1 MRRAFALAGST
12 PAVCISYYCLMKAKP
27 LPDLNNLKEYLK
39 LDETSP
45 TFLTWIKSPSPY
57 VKAGQPAGGVV
68 KNRNKMR
75 IKFNGLL
82 YPLHRIVYYL
92 AHEIDPGENQVDHID
107 RNALNNN
114 PLNLRVVTHSQN
126 QRNRK
131 GSKNSTSN
139 YKGVSYISERNR
151 WKVSIQKDFKHI
163 HGGYFESETEAAKKY
178 NELAAEHFGEF
189 AVLNSV

>member
-1 MRRAFALAGST
+1 
-12 PAVCISYYCLMKAKP
+12 MKAKP

-39 LDETSP
+39 LDGTSP
-45 TFLTWIKSPSPY
+45 TFLTWIKSPNPY
-57 VKAGQPAGGVV
+57 VKVGQPAGGIV

-92 AHEIDPGENQVDHID
+92 AYEIDPGEKQIDHID

-126 QRNRK
+126 QCNRK
-131 GSKNSTSN
+131 GSKNSTSKH
-139 YKGVSYISERNR
+139 KGVSYIPERNC

-163 HGGYFESETEAAKKY
+163 HGGYFKSETEAAKKY
-178 NELAAEHFGEF
+178 NELAIENFGEF
-189 AVLNSV
+189 AVLNIV